1 MRTLLPAG
9 SVAAT
14 RLRYLHRLRAL
25 LGCNEDTEPESLLPK
40 DLPGSFLCPI
50 THALMVDPV
59 ETSDGHIYERH
70 AITTW
75 LEDHSTSPLTGL
87 TLPNKLLR
95 ANEARRMEILI
106 ELKKHVAV
114 SV

>member
-1 MRTLLPAG
+1 MEG
-9 SVAAT
+9 ST
-14 RLRYLHRLRAL
+14 
-25 LGCNEDTEPESLLPK
+25 S
-40 DLPGSFLCPI
+40 
-50 THALMVDPV
+50 
-59 ETSDGHIYERH
+59 ETMHVKH